1 VKANKRWLTLAYNFF
16 QKFYKWLISLKIKM
30 AEKMQ
35 MPSGMGGLVRYF
47 DDYKSSVEF
56 KPIIVIVMIIVVII
70 LEIILHRMGNGWF
83 GLQ

>member
-1 VKANKRWLTLAYNFF
+1 
-16 QKFYKWLISLKIKM
+16 M
-30 AEKMQ
+30 AEKIQ

-47 DDYKSSVEF
+47 DDYKSKIEF
-56 KPIIVIVMIIVVII
+56 KPIIVIVMIVIAII